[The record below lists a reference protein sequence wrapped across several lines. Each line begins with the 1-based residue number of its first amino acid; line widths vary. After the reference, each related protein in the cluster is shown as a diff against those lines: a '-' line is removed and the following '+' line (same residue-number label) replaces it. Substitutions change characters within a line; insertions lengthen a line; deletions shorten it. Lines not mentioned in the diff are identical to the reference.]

1 MGYKVFT
8 HNFEA
13 PYIKGR
19 KGENIYAF
27 LKGEIEEYIIIA
39 SHYDSRSV
47 AEKDK
52 KIENRNK
59 PIDGANDGASSS
71 GVLLELMNSL
81 KNEKLHYG
89 ICFILFDLEDDGN
102 LFYNNGNSLTE
113 TDWIQGS
120 IAFVNDKIL
129 ENEKIKFG
137 ILLDMVGG
145 YNAKFKYESLAYAYY
160 PNIYDKIWEYA
171 KSLGFGN
178 YFINEHY
185 GIITD
190 DHIPFIMNKIPFIDI
205 IDMDYK
211 YHHTSEDTIDKI
223 AGLYDVSVEEIAYI
237 NQIPYPYR
245 LAVGEALLI
254 PDGVSSGVKMTAS
267 ANGYAY
273 PYISPWVLRQ
283 TLPYMSGL
291 LVFSYGFTE
300 EGELIQP
307 VPSDDA
313 MRRMAAE
320 YGRNAY
326 LTLTPIGPDGKFS
339 NSRIH
344 AVLTSE
350 ESTERLLSGLQRE
363 VREKNFRGVDVDF
376 EYILK
381 EDRDLFTA
389 FVREL
394 RVRMNEEGY
403 LVSVALAPK
412 TSAEQPGLLYE
423 GKDYG
428 GLGEA
433 ANQVLLMTY
442 EWGYKYGPPT
452 AVAPLNKVRQVVE
465 YALTEIPSEKI
476 LLGVPNYGYDWILPF
491 MRGESQAVTIGHVE
505 AVQIAINN
513 SAVIEFDGTAQ
524 SPYFTYERDN
534 VRHEV
539 WFEDVR
545 SLSAKY
551 SLIKEYNLRGM
562 AVWQIM
568 RLFRAMW
575 ILFDDFFEKRE

>member
-1 MGYKVFT
+1 MKYIFILTIISMLLYSCKDADASPSKDNKFYFNPTNAYNYIKKQVDFGARVYGSEAHKKVRIFFKEEMKSMGYKVFT

-19 KGENIYAF
+19 KGENIYSF

-102 LFYNNGNSLTE
+102 LFYNNGNGLTE

-129 ENEKIKFG
+129 EKEKIKFG

-211 YHHTSEDTIDKI
+211 YHHTSEDKIDKI
-223 AGLYDVSVEEIAYI
+223 DIKTL
-237 NQIPYPYR
+237 
-245 LAVGEALLI
+245 EAI
-254 PDGVSSGVKMTAS
+254 
-267 ANGYAY
+267 
-273 PYISPWVLRQ
+273 
-283 TLPYMSGL
+283 
-291 LVFSYGFTE
+291 GFT
-300 EGELIQP
+300 I
-307 VPSDDA
+307 
-313 MRRMAAE
+313 
-320 YGRNAY
+320 
-326 LTLTPIGPDGKFS
+326 
-339 NSRIH
+339 
-344 AVLTSE
+344 
-350 ESTERLLSGLQRE
+350 
-363 VREKNFRGVDVDF
+363 

-381 EDRDLFTA
+381 NAD
-389 FVREL
+389 
-394 RVRMNEEGY
+394 
-403 LVSVALAPK
+403 
-412 TSAEQPGLLYE
+412 
-423 GKDYG
+423 
-428 GLGEA
+428 
-433 ANQVLLMTY
+433 
-442 EWGYKYGPPT
+442 
-452 AVAPLNKVRQVVE
+452 
-465 YALTEIPSEKI
+465 KI
-476 LLGVPNYGYDWILPF
+476 F
-491 MRGESQAVTIGHVE
+491 
-505 AVQIAINN
+505 
-513 SAVIEFDGTAQ
+513 
-524 SPYFTYERDN
+524 
-534 VRHEV
+534 
-539 WFEDVR
+539 
-545 SLSAKY
+545 
-551 SLIKEYNLRGM
+551 
-562 AVWQIM
+562 
-568 RLFRAMW
+568 
-575 ILFDDFFEKRE
+575 

>member
-1 MGYKVFT
+1 MLLYSCKDADASTSKNNKFYFNPNNAYDYIKKQTDLGPRIYGSEAHKNARIFFKEGMKSMGYKVFT

-102 LFYNNGNSLTE
+102 LFYNNGNGLTE

-129 ENEKIKFG
+129 EKEKIEKIKFG

-178 YFINEHY
+178 YFIKEHY

-205 IDMDYK
+205 IDMGYK

-223 AGLYDVSVEEIAYI
+223 DIKTL
-237 NQIPYPYR
+237 
-245 LAVGEALLI
+245 EAI
-254 PDGVSSGVKMTAS
+254 
-267 ANGYAY
+267 
-273 PYISPWVLRQ
+273 
-283 TLPYMSGL
+283 
-291 LVFSYGFTE
+291 GFT
-300 EGELIQP
+300 I
-307 VPSDDA
+307 
-313 MRRMAAE
+313 
-320 YGRNAY
+320 
-326 LTLTPIGPDGKFS
+326 
-339 NSRIH
+339 
-344 AVLTSE
+344 
-350 ESTERLLSGLQRE
+350 
-363 VREKNFRGVDVDF
+363 

-381 EDRDLFTA
+381 NAD
-389 FVREL
+389 
-394 RVRMNEEGY
+394 
-403 LVSVALAPK
+403 
-412 TSAEQPGLLYE
+412 
-423 GKDYG
+423 
-428 GLGEA
+428 
-433 ANQVLLMTY
+433 
-442 EWGYKYGPPT
+442 
-452 AVAPLNKVRQVVE
+452 
-465 YALTEIPSEKI
+465 KI
-476 LLGVPNYGYDWILPF
+476 F
-491 MRGESQAVTIGHVE
+491 
-505 AVQIAINN
+505 
-513 SAVIEFDGTAQ
+513 
-524 SPYFTYERDN
+524 
-534 VRHEV
+534 
-539 WFEDVR
+539 
-545 SLSAKY
+545 
-551 SLIKEYNLRGM
+551 
-562 AVWQIM
+562 
-568 RLFRAMW
+568 
-575 ILFDDFFEKRE
+575 